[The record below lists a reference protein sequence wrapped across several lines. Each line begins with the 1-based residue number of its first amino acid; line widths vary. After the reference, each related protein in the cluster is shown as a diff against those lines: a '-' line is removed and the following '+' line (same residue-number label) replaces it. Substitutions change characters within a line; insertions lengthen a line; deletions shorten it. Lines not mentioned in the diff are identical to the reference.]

1 MQKIVK
7 TIILL
12 LILLVATINSIQFV
26 SLVNAN
32 PSLQPLSPPSV
43 LQFNSKF
50 INDSSA
56 PFIVKL
62 SIEKPNNNLTYTDNL
77 PLKFMI
83 EYIDESDMYTLE
95 EEISYSIDNNSMSL
109 ICSNSF
115 PYAGQYQSVSTNN
128 TINISNL
135 TNGEHQLTIV
145 ADGWFGRIGSGF
157 GIPFNVSFTPI
168 LFSIYNTPPPNIIV
182 YAPKNQS
189 YIFTNISSNVIPLN
203 FTVDKRT
210 SWIGYSLDNQNNIT
224 ITENITLTGLSEGQH
239 KLVMYANDT
248 IGNMGTSQTIYFTI
262 AREESILQG
271 GFSILFVVIV
281 VVATIV
287 ALSALFYFKKHK
299 QLRVV
304 KNL

>member
-1 MQKIVK
+1 MKKIE
-7 TIILL
+7 IALL
-12 LILLVATINSIQFV
+12 LFLMLVTSVNV
-26 SLVNAN
+26 VNLVNAN

-43 LQFNSKF
+43 FQFNSKF

-62 SIEKPNNNLTYTDNL
+62 SLEKPNNNLTYTDSL

-83 EYIDESDMYTLE
+83 EYIDEADMYTLE

-115 PYAGQYQSVSTNN
+115 PYAGQYQSINTND
-128 TINISNL
+128 TLNISNL
-135 TNGEHQLTIV
+135 TNGQHQLIIV
-145 ADGWFGRIGSGF
+145 TDGWFGRIGSGF

-168 LFSIYNTPPPNIIV
+168 FFSVYNTPPPNIIV

-189 YIFTNISSNVIPLN
+189 YVFTNISSDVIPLN
-203 FTVDKRT
+203 FTVDKIT

-224 ITENITLTGLSEGQH
+224 IAENITLTGLNEGQH

-248 IGNMGTSQTIYFTI
+248 IGNMGTSQTMYFTI
-262 AREESILQG
+262 AKEDSNLQG

-281 VVATIV
+281 VVVTVVIV
-287 ALSALFYFKKHK
+287 ATLIYFKKHK
-299 QLRVV
+299 EI
-304 KNL
+304 K